1 MYLKHLILLLA
12 LVLALAAGAQAYRGG
27 CPGQG
32 HYQDFMSGLTPEQ
45 QQKVQAL
52 TDEHHK
58 ELFALHKEL
67 VTKHEAMEALFAA
80 TPADK
85 AAIDKAVSEVSGLQ
99 AKKPSSTRTIAW
111 NWRKSPV
118 NPYPSNPAK
127 AAGARPGAE
136 HTPAALPQVPAP
148 PRAVLPR
155 KPCKPS
161 LPSLEKGKGRTP
173 AAFAFP

>member
-1 MYLKHLILLLA
+1 MYLKHLILLLT

-67 VTKHEAMEALFAA
+67 VTKHEAMETLFAA

-85 AAIDKAVSEVSGLQ
+85 AAIDKAVSEVSELQ
-99 AKKPSSTRTIAW
+99 AKKVKLNADYRVELAEIAGKPVPFESGRGCGRMAGCGACSSGATPSAGSA
-111 NWRKSPV
+111 PCC
-118 NPYPSNPAK
+118 PPAQ
-127 AAGARPGAE
+127 
-136 HTPAALPQVPAP
+136 TL
-148 PRAVLPR
+148 
-155 KPCKPS
+155 
-161 LPSLEKGKGRTP
+161 
-173 AAFAFP
+173 